1 MCIYLWTDAIY
12 SFYFVNK
19 EVKPKKIMLA
29 QAQEKAD
36 VLSSKLAI
44 KQAELQK
51 AVDHVNN
58 LNDDLQKSIQN
69 KEALEKKY
77 QECTE

>member
-12 SFYFVNK
+12 RFYFVNK
-19 EVKPKKIMLA
+19 DVKPKKIMLA

-36 VLSSKLAI
+36 SLSAKLAV

-51 AVDHVNN
+51 AVDKVNN
-58 LNDDLQKSIQN
+58 LNTDL
-69 KEALEKKY
+69 
-77 QECTE
+77 